1 MNENFHGGFN
11 IEELHAVK
19 LRNEVISTKYEIRK
33 RNLQIAS
40 LIIMIAA
47 GLVLTLYNPLSTW
60 NLVAFS
66 YL

>member
-11 IEELHAVK
+11 IEELHAAK
-19 LRNEVISTKYEIRK
+19 LRNEVSTKYETSK

-40 LIIMIAA
+40 LIIMIAV
-47 GLVLTLYNPLSTW
+47 GLALTLYNPISTW